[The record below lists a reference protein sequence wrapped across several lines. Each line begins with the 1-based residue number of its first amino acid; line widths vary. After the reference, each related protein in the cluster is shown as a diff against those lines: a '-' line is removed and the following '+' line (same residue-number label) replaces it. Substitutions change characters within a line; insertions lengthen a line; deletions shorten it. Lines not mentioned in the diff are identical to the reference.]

1 METCPTGGL
10 PLENSNGKPKYDGVT
25 VYMDGKEWVV
35 PALSVRQFRQ
45 HYQTLLDSDITPE
58 NYPVKMAERLS
69 IVLAAMQ
76 RNYPE
81 ITEEQLLDM
90 IDLRSFLT
98 IWLAIQ
104 SASGLRP
111 ATPGESQP
119 VPRSTGVGSTER

>member
-1 METCPTGGL
+1 MPYGGVTLETT
-10 PLENSNGKPKYDGVT
+10 NGKPKYDGVG
-25 VYMDGKEWVV
+25 VYMDGKEWVI

-58 NYPVKMAERLS
+58 NYPMKMAERIS